1 MQGAPRA
8 AGPSGPHS
16 GVARPFWS
24 GNASSNNRVKDLL
37 EHMKPCTHE
46 VLLGQSK
53 STSNSRRLE
62 TSQISA
68 DGDGAA
74 AGAGRRPGTR
84 RGGQALPG
92 GKREARGSAS
102 NGEKWNQVTEGCL
115 LPKSGGGTHMERRMH
130 LLKLCL
136 NGNMN

>member
-1 MQGAPRA
+1 METELPPGQDGAPA
-8 AGPSGPHS
+8 HD
-16 GVARPFWS
+16 V
-24 GNASSNNRVKDLL
+24 
-37 EHMKPCTHE
+37 
-46 VLLGQSK
+46 
-53 STSNSRRLE
+53 
-62 TSQISA
+62 
-68 DGDGAA
+68 
-74 AGAGRRPGTR
+74 
-84 RGGQALPG
+84 GGQALPG